1 MPGPDPKPNR
11 VRRNTPV
18 KEQVRA
24 VLPREGRSG
33 RPPAMPPWVPVD
45 DWAEMMWRRWWASP
59 QATQWD
65 SKTTPAILGRM
76 LLLYAEAPQSSE
88 IRQIE
93 QQLGLTPK
101 SMRDLGWRV
110 ADDETAEKRTETSQ
124 SVPQR
129 PKLRAVDPAAS

>member
-24 VLPREGRSG
+24 VLPREGRKG
-33 RPPAMPPWVPVD
+33 RPPGMPPWVPVD
-45 DWAEMMWRRWWASP
+45 DWAEEMWRRWWTSP

-65 SKTTPAILGRM
+65 AKLHPAILGRL
-76 LLLYAEAPQSSE
+76 LLLYAENPESSE

-101 SMRDLGWRV
+101 AMRDLGWRV
-110 ADDETAEKRTETSQ
+110 ADEEPEQRKQTARSE
-124 SVPQR
+124 R
-129 PKLRAVDPAAS
+129 PHLRAVDPESA